1 MEAEHGLRKTRIVR
15 EVMREVVEYAVGIFH
30 GSIMAI
36 QSEGARVEFV
46 VSARQRARRGAVYPE
61 EKPMRAAMSS
71 RMCSPSIPAGIPV
84 GVFFPF
90 PGNRTEK
97 GA

>member
-1 MEAEHGLRKTRIVR
+1 
-15 EVMREVVEYAVGIFH
+15 MREVVEYAVGIFR

-36 QSEGARVEFV
+36 QSGGARVEFV
-46 VSARQRARRGAVYPE
+46 VSAWR
-61 EKPMRAAMSS
+61 RAAPGRGLSG
-71 RMCSPSIPAGIPV
+71 RERSPGESGDVLSNVLSIHPAGIPV